1 MAVLGFR
8 PMSSV
13 VEIEKAIERLPT
25 SEMLEVA
32 EWLDAQRA
40 MIASAETIF
49 QMLDEEEGDESGR
62 QWLG

>member
-1 MAVLGFR
+1 
-8 PMSSV
+8 MSSV

-40 MIASAETIF
+40 TIASAETIF
-49 QMLDEEEGDESGR
+49 QMLDEEEGDEAGS